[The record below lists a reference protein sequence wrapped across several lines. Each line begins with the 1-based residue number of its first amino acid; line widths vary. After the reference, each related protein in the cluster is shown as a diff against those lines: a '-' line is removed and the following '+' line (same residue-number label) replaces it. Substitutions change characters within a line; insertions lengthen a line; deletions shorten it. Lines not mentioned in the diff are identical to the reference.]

1 LLADCLP
8 DQRSVAF
15 QQMDSASQTAP
26 PQSAIDRVLLEVQ
39 LQRSKELERQPWPGG
54 QSYSIQSDTELPFQ
68 PGFVSQLLNRFGQ
81 ASGAGC
87 GSQTGTAALPPM
99 SSAPAQTGAAK
110 QQSVVF
116 VKQKKQNNLVVTTN
130 QSKQT
135 DITPVQ
141 QPAQS
146 VISTTPAASNS
157 SEAATNKKANQTES
171 FVPIPSDVSL
181 SIKNIVQ
188 NVRSIFEAN
197 PTVHQKVADNNDGG
211 HLNNSN
217 KSDLKIMQRNEPTII
232 RANKT
237 STTPSILQQAKAS
250 FSHSTSFPKPTI
262 VSQATASP
270 EESKKLAT
278 HSPRNDSGPNDTRSL
293 DQAKE
298 TIGQSIYVAS
308 GSSQTSENRSSQLSK
323 SVVSQA
329 GVKDPVRQM
338 ESSTSGAFPDSLR
351 NLMKPSVL
359 SSNATSNLSRDDSIK
374 KGITAIR
381 RDYADKSDRSSVSKT
396 QQINSIR
403 PKDSVRHSVP
413 VGHNF
418 SAQKS
423 EYTKRATSV
432 SSVSAAVI
440 KDEMKNDPRRQ
451 SSSIRFV
458 SSDSSDGKVSQ
469 RSSASI
475 INTEPVKTKNNGR
488 YQFEDQ
494 VRPLRKR
501 PESIRQS
508 GSLASVKPAASQ
520 LSRSRLNQDS
530 GSSGQFKTWSSIALQ
545 RQPTAASPASNNAHK
560 RPSSVVVIQREEKQS
575 FPADAAVH
583 KGIGMRP
590 SSMEVVQ
597 QQKNNKTPPITNAT
611 APKSSSKRQSSVDT
625 TQRNAGIAKV
635 DSTSRARRVPLSSTE
650 LASIRKAGKSWYFF
664 AESTDEAAVKLGI
677 PDGVTPVRVGQCVK
691 SPVNKPQLFSLGNK
705 VDSESADEHSWLA
718 QSTVWDHI
726 RSAETHG
733 HLDSRADPQLAE
745 EAQRLLAGAKAE
757 TPTEHSKVTGAEVR
771 RKKLAF
777 ASEASLEQ
785 TFVYQSDQ
793 SILEHRQQAL
803 QQPNQ
808 MPEAVPL
815 SSPLASIANYQT
827 GLINNADK
835 FVWGA
840 NIGAASPVTAA
851 SAGPPL
857 ADKKANDS
865 LLASDPSEAW
875 SAANSADLLF

>member
-8 DQRSVAF
+8 DQRSIAF
-15 QQMDSASQTAP
+15 HQMDSASHTAP

-68 PGFVSQLLNRFGQ
+68 PGFVTQLLNRFGQ

-87 GSQTGTAALPPM
+87 GSQNGTAALPTM

-110 QQSVVF
+110 QQH
-116 VKQKKQNNLVVTTN
+116 NLVVTKN

-146 VISTTPAASNS
+146 VISTTPAASKS

-181 SIKNIVQ
+181 PIKNIVQ

-197 PTVHQKVADNNDGG
+197 PTEHQKVADNKDGG
-211 HLNNSN
+211 HLNSN

-250 FSHSTSFPKPTI
+250 FSHSTGSAKPTI

-278 HSPRNDSGPNDTRSL
+278 HSPRNHSGPNDTRSL

-323 SVVSQA
+323 SVSQA

-338 ESSTSGAFPDSLR
+338 EISSSGAFPDSLR

-413 VGHNF
+413 AGHNF

-440 KDEMKNDPRRQ
+440 KDEMKSDPRRQ

-475 INTEPVKTKNNGR
+475 IYTEPVKTKNNGR
-488 YQFEDQ
+488 YQLEDQ
-494 VRPLRKR
+494 VRPVRKR

-520 LSRSRLNQDS
+520 LSRSHLNQDS

-545 RQPTAASPASNNAHK
+545 RQPTAASPASNNTHK
-560 RPSSVVVIQREEKQS
+560 RPSSVVVVQREEKQS
-575 FPADAAVH
+575 FLADAAVH

-590 SSMEVVQ
+590 SSIEVVQ

-625 TQRNAGIAKV
+625 TLRNAGVAKV

-650 LASIRKAGKSWYFF
+650 LASIRRAGKSWYFF

-677 PDGVTPVRVGQCVK
+677 PDCVTPVRVGQCVK

-726 RSAETHG
+726 RSAEAHG

-745 EAQRLLAGAKAE
+745 EAQRLLAEAKAE